1 MPFHNPI
8 NYADGLLTE
17 LEGAERAARTETIA
31 DIREQL
37 PELAKAVDAVDAKS
51 LDDDGAA
58 FLAATRARLAAVL
71 EPRKAPRTTAA
82 ASAPNKAVPPAAK

>member
-1 MPFHNPI
+1 MPYHNPI

-17 LEGAERAARTETIA
+17 LEGAERADRAETVA
-31 DIREQL
+31 GIREQL
-37 PELAKAVDAVDAKS
+37 PDVAKAVNAVDAQS

-71 EPRKAPRTTAA
+71 EPKKAPRTAAA
-82 ASAPNKAVPPAAK
+82 ASAPTKAVPPAAK